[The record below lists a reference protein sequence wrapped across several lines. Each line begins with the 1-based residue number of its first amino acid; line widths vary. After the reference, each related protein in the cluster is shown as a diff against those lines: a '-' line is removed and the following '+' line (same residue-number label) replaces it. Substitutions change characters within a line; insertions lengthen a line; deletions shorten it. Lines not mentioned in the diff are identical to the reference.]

1 MIAAPH
7 GVDLGPLQPRLPD
20 GLRTPTGMI
29 DVAPQPI
36 LDDLPRM
43 EAALR
48 RSNDGFVLVGR
59 RDLRSNNSWMHNV
72 EVLVK
77 GKPRCV
83 LHVHPDDASSV
94 GLADGG
100 QAKVPSRVGTIVV
113 PVEVTEGIRPG
124 VVSLPHGWG
133 HDLPDI
139 ELDVAARHAG
149 VNSNLLTDDSAVR
162 RPHRH
167 RRAQR
172 HPRGAHP
179 GVTREDFGAGRRP
192 AASSSSGKLCFPLE
206 TLLPAGR
213 RAAGGAGNLAA
224 AVPGCRVWAVPRS
237 RVPGPHR
244 NGRQSRPRVSRRNRG
259 AITVRSRGWLAGIHP
274 CWW

>member
-1 MIAAPH
+1 
-7 GVDLGPLQPRLPD
+7 
-20 GLRTPTGMI
+20 MI

-43 EAALR
+43 ETALR
-48 RSNDGFVLVGR
+48 RPDDGFVLVGR

-83 LHVHPDDASSV
+83 LHIHPDDASSV

-100 QAKVPSRVGTIVV
+100 QAKVTSRVGTVVV
-113 PVEVTEGIRPG
+113 PVEVTEAIRPG

-139 ELDVAARHAG
+139 ELDVASRHAG
-149 VNSNLLTDDSAVR
+149 VNTNLLTDDNAVR

-167 RRAQR
+167 RCAQR
-172 HPRGAHP
+172 HPRRA
-179 GVTREDFGAGRRP
+179 RP
-192 AASSSSGKLCFPLE
+192 A
-206 TLLPAGR
+206 
-213 RAAGGAGNLAA
+213 
-224 AVPGCRVWAVPRS
+224 
-237 RVPGPHR
+237 
-244 NGRQSRPRVSRRNRG
+244 
-259 AITVRSRGWLAGIHP
+259 
-274 CWW
+274 